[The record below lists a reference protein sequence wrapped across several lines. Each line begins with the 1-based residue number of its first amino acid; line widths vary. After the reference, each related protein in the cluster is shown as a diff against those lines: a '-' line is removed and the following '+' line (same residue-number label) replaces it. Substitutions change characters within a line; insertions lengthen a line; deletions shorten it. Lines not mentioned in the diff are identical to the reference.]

1 MELYPYNL
9 SMESKSRVTEQR
21 NKASIGIDRKTT
33 IDIIKIINSE
43 DKKVPIAVESALEQ
57 IAYVVDHV
65 VSCFERGGRLFY
77 IGAGTSGRL
86 GVLDASEC
94 PPTYGVCHEM
104 VQGIIAGGEK
114 ALTTSIE
121 GAEDD
126 GDQGVA
132 DCMARGL
139 MEKDALIGI
148 TANGG
153 APYVV
158 SALEYARSIGAYTA
172 AISCNESTPVFDIVD
187 PMSRIYLPV
196 GPEIVTGSTRMKS
209 GTAQKLA
216 LNMITTASM
225 IKLGKVFNNLMVDL
239 VPVNLKLI
247 ERSISMISTI
257 TGVSREK
264 AEEVF
269 KSSGNRTK
277 VAIVM
282 AAYDVDVANAKKMLE
297 KENSIGR
304 IFSSI
309 TPKHL
314 DSDLV

>member
-1 MELYPYNL
+1 
-9 SMESKSRVTEQR
+9 MESKSRVTEQR
-21 NKASIGIDRKTT
+21 NKASVGIDRAST
-33 IDIIKIINSE
+33 IEMLRIINSE
-43 DKKVPIAVESALEQ
+43 DKKVPFAVESAIDE
-57 IAYVVDHV
+57 IAYVVDSV
-65 VSCFERGGRLFY
+65 VERFKRGGRLFY

-94 PPTYGVCHEM
+94 PPTYGVSNKM

-126 GDQGVA
+126 RSQGVS
-132 DCMARGL
+132 DCKEREL
-139 MEKDALIGI
+139 SSDDTLIGI

-158 SALEYARSIGAYTA
+158 AALEYANSIGAYTA
-172 AISCNESTPVFDIVD
+172 AISCNESTPVFDLVD
-187 PMSRIYLPV
+187 ERSRIYLPV

-209 GTAQKLA
+209 GTAQKLV

-225 IKLGKVFNNLMVDL
+225 IKLGKVYDNLMVDL
-239 VPVNLKLI
+239 VPVNAKLI
-247 ERSISMISTI
+247 ERSISMIMTI
-257 TGVSREK
+257 TAVDRSR

-269 KSSGNRTK
+269 YSSGNRTK

-282 AAYDVDVANAKKMLE
+282 AAYDVPLEEAEKMLE
-297 KENSIGR
+297 GESRIGHL
-304 IFSSI
+304 FESSK
-309 TPKHL
+309 PKHL
-314 DSDLV
+314 SSDLI